1 MLAGRGRGA
10 GRGGGERPLR
20 SHAGGGVRGHGLV
33 PAGGPPGAPAAR
45 AVRPGPR
52 PAGAPVLVHGA
63 LQPAVPAGLF
73 DERVG
78 LRTARQRARRATRLA
93 RSRQAASAQAAA
105 CGARASASVACR
117 RGVFARARQA
127 SFAFDCL
134 DVKDALV
141 GAPYLYEADL
151 MNRRAA
157 QGLVSHT
164 RSNASCPYATYPI
177 CREHALSVA
186 RQGSSLLFH
195 YVRRMP
201 LFSQHAVPRL
211 GCCARRARG
220 LGFTAVATMED
231 AAASSPA

>member
-1 MLAGRGRGA
+1 M
-10 GRGGGERPLR
+10 
-20 SHAGGGVRGHGLV
+20 RGHGLV
-33 PAGGPPGAPAAR
+33 PAGGPRGAPAAR

-93 RSRQAASAQAAA
+93 RSRQAAPAQAAA
-105 CGARASASVACR
+105 CGARANVACR
-117 RGVFARARQA
+117 RRVFARAGQA

-157 QGLVSHT
+157 QGPVSHT
-164 RSNASCPYATYPI
+164 
-177 CREHALSVA
+177 
-186 RQGSSLLFH
+186 
-195 YVRRMP
+195 
-201 LFSQHAVPRL
+201 
-211 GCCARRARG
+211 
-220 LGFTAVATMED
+220 
-231 AAASSPA
+231 

>member
-1 MLAGRGRGA
+1 VSVLFAPTREEACAATAWCQLEGRPERLPLALCGQ
-10 GRGGGERPLR
+10 
-20 SHAGGGVRGHGLV
+20 GL
-33 PAGGPPGAPAAR
+33 GPQAR
-45 AVRPGPR
+45 L
-52 PAGAPVLVHGA
+52 VLVHGA
-63 LQPAVPAGLF
+63 LQPAVPAGLS

-78 LRTARQRARRATRLA
+78 LRTARQRARHATRLA